1 MADQIA
7 AENEKKP
14 EEEAGR
20 ANGSRKALTLD
31 TLPRKIISLILA
43 TMTIDVNVPYTVS
56 RSTFETP
63 ATRKEEDA
71 SARRDL
77 VSLCL
82 VSKRMV
88 SNARPAL
95 YRNILIDDADTL
107 VLLYRTFLEKPLL
120 GIFVKRMSLNIRH
133 EVKGWV
139 GDSKGV
145 YPVNLNPIIS
155 YAQNGFE
162 ELLKT
167 THARSAYKMSENSL
181 ERLYTLHFRVL
192 SRTRNLESLDFNVHP
207 QESSYEDCMYLKVV
221 GRVLRSQWEE
231 TSPCLSRLKQL
242 QLIGR
247 EEARTFWGL
256 RWRFAALIC
265 RHFLSLPKV
274 EQLAWFNHTHG
285 WFDTFSSRTV
295 AGKPWIVCCSSWL
308 NSSPK
313 LFHTLLKSYAQDRM
327 SAYVPIPNP

>member
-14 EEEAGR
+14 EEEADR

-95 YRNILIDDADTL
+95 YRNILVDDADTL
-107 VLLYRTFLEKPLL
+107 VLLYRTFLEKPQLA
-120 GIFVKRMSLNIRH
+120 IFVKRMSLNIWH
-133 EVKGWV
+133 YMEGLA
-139 GDSKGV
+139 GDGVWV
-145 YPVNLNPIIS
+145 YPIDLRPIIS
-155 YAQNGFE
+155 HAQNGFE

-167 THARSAYKMSENSL
+167 THASSPYEMSEISL
-181 ERLYTLHFRVL
+181 ETLYTLHFRVL

-207 QESSYEDCMYLKVV
+207 QKSYSVYSDCMYLEVV

-247 EEARTFWGL
+247 ERMHPFWGL

-265 RHFLSLPKV
+265 RHFLSLPKL
-274 EQLAWFNHTHG
+274 EQLAWFNHAHG
-285 WFDTFSSRTV
+285 WFDTFSRRTV
-295 AGKPWIVCCSSWL
+295 SGKPWSVCCSGWQK
-308 NSSPK
+308 SSPK
-313 LFHTLLKSYAQDRM
+313 PFRTSL
-327 SAYVPIPNP
+327 IPCA